1 MIENKHRQIGKNT
14 SGTYIE
20 TYYVTKTNKT
30 TSVATKNYK
39 MKDKIII
46 TIIALA
52 AGFLGSMLH
61 HRTLNEPIYS
71 LDQYSISEDLFRKA
85 NNFTEDK
92 EYNTEPTY
100 SDDEISEN
108 VQTDFVTAS
117 EASTPNVV
125 FVRTISRVENRMSW
139 YDMFFEGSQGQSVST
154 GSGVMYSQ
162 DGYII
167 TNNHVIANA
176 ERIEVIL
183 NKRTYDAELIGTDP
197 SSDLAVLKIQG
208 NNFSSIKIGSSAE
221 LKVGEWVLAVGNP
234 FNLNS
239 TVTAGIVSAKGR
251 ELNLLSSRFPIES
264 FIQTDAAINP
274 GNSGGALVNLN
285 GELIGINTAILSRTG
300 NYTGYGFAIPVDIV
314 KKITDDLIKYGE
326 VQKAFIGANVSDLS
340 EEMLVSMEGTIK
352 GGVII
357 DNLQEDGSAKIS
369 GLNTGDIITGI
380 NGLEIDSKVA
390 FEEQISF
397 RSPGDQIQ
405 IKYIRDGKIGITNSK
420 LQNIQGTT
428 GIYTREI
435 YISNLLAA
443 QLETLSKVEKDLY
456 RLESGVKIVEIEP
469 GNLRR
474 LGLKKDYVIT
484 RINQVPVN
492 DPRKLEELL
501 TTMRG
506 RVLIEGVNERGEPIY
521 TSFIAR

>member
-1 MIENKHRQIGKNT
+1 
-14 SGTYIE
+14 
-20 TYYVTKTNKT
+20 
-30 TSVATKNYK
+30 
-39 MKDKIII
+39 MKDKIIVL
-46 TIIALA
+46 IIALA
-52 AGFLGSMLH
+52 AGFLGSVIH
-61 HRTLNEPIYS
+61 HSTLNEPFFS
-71 LDQYSISEDLFRKA
+71 MDQYPIFEDAFQTA
-85 NNFTEDK
+85 SNDYEVDIPK
-92 EYNTEPTY
+92 EESTK
-100 SDDEISEN
+100 SVSRIAEN
-108 VQTDFVTAS
+108 LPIDFVTAS

-125 FVRTISRVENRMSW
+125 FIRTISRVENRMSW
-139 YDMFFEGSQGQSVST
+139 YDMFFEGRQGQSVST
-154 GSGVMYSQ
+154 GSGVVYSK

-167 TNNHVIANA
+167 TNKHVIANA

-208 NNFSSIKIGSSAE
+208 NAFSSIKIGSSANV
-221 LKVGEWVLAVGNP
+221 KVGEWVLAVGNP

-274 GNSGGALVNLN
+274 GNSGGALVNLQ

-314 KKITDDLIKYGE
+314 KKITDDLINYGE

-340 EEMLVSMEGTIK
+340 EEMLVSMENTID

-357 DNLQEDGSAKIS
+357 DNLQNDGAAQIA
-369 GLNTGDIITGI
+369 GLQTGDIII
-380 NGLEIDSKVA
+380 SVNGFEVDSKVE

-397 RSPGDQIQ
+397 RSPGDEIRIQ
-405 IKYIRDGKIGITNSK
+405 YLRDGKSGNASVR

-428 GIYTREI
+428 GIYKREV
-435 YISNLLAA
+435 YSSQLLGA
-443 QLETLSKVEKDLY
+443 QLETLTKVEKDLY
-456 RLESGVKIVEIEP
+456 RLESGVKIVEIGA

-484 RINQVPVN
+484 HVNQVPVN
-492 DPRKLEELL
+492 DPKRLEEILNSI
-501 TTMRG
+501 RG

>member
-1 MIENKHRQIGKNT
+1 
-14 SGTYIE
+14 
-20 TYYVTKTNKT
+20 
-30 TSVATKNYK
+30 

-46 TIIALA
+46 VVIALA
-52 AGFLGSMLH
+52 AGFLGSMIH
-61 HRTLNEPIYS
+61 HSTLIEPIFS
-71 LDQYSISEDLFRKA
+71 IDQYPILGNEFQTASNDYEEDNGREVSTKSPLA
-85 NNFTEDK
+85 
-92 EYNTEPTY
+92 
-100 SDDEISEN
+100 ISEN
-108 VQTDFVTAS
+108 IPNDFVAATV
-117 EASTPNVV
+117 ASTPNVV
-125 FVRTISRVENRMSW
+125 FIRTISRVENRMSW
-139 YDMFFEGSQGQSVST
+139 YDMFFEGRQGQSVST
-154 GSGVMYSQ
+154 GSGVVYSK

-183 NKRTYDAELIGTDP
+183 NKRTYDAQLIGTDP

-208 NNFSSIKIGSSAE
+208 NNFSSIKIGSSANVN
-221 LKVGEWVLAVGNP
+221 VGEWVLAVGNP

-251 ELNLLSSRFPIES
+251 ELNLLNSRFPIES

-274 GNSGGALVNLN
+274 GNSGGALVNIK

-314 KKITDDLIKYGE
+314 KKISDDLIKYGE

-340 EEMLVSMEGTIK
+340 EEMLVSMENTID

-357 DNLQEDGSAKIS
+357 DNLQES
-369 GLNTGDIITGI
+369 GAAQLAGLQTGDIITSV
-380 NGLEIDSKVA
+380 NDFEIDSKVE

-397 RSPGDQIQ
+397 RSPGDNILV
-405 IKYIRDGKIGITNSK
+405 KYLREGKTGSARVQ

-428 GIYTREI
+428 GIYKREI
-435 YISNLLAA
+435 YSSQLLGA

-456 RLESGVKIVEIEP
+456 RLESGVKIVEIGA

-484 RINQVPVN
+484 QINQVPVN
-492 DPRKLEELL
+492 DPKKLEEILNSI
-501 TTMRG
+501 RG

-521 TSFIAR
+521 TSFVAR

>member
-1 MIENKHRQIGKNT
+1 
-14 SGTYIE
+14 
-20 TYYVTKTNKT
+20 
-30 TSVATKNYK
+30 
-39 MKDKIII
+39 MKDKIIVVL
-46 TIIALA
+46 IALA
-52 AGFLGSMLH
+52 AGFVGSMLH
-61 HRTLNEPIYS
+61 QRTLPDQTFSLEQFPMLENQYQTASNYFENEKDLDNLPSAKIEKVENLPI
-71 LDQYSISEDLFRKA
+71 
-85 NNFTEDK
+85 
-92 EYNTEPTY
+92 
-100 SDDEISEN
+100 
-108 VQTDFVTAS
+108 DFVTAS

-125 FVRTISRVENRMSW
+125 FIRTISRMENRMSW
-139 YDMFFEGSQGQSVST
+139 YDMFFEGRQGQSVST
-154 GSGVMYSQ
+154 GSGVVYSK

-208 NNFSSIKIGSSAE
+208 NNFSSIKIGSSANV
-221 LKVGEWVLAVGNP
+221 KVGEWVLAVGNP

-314 KKITDDLIKYGE
+314 KKITDDLINYGE

-340 EEMLVSMEGTIK
+340 EEMLINMEGTIK

-357 DNLQEDGSAKIS
+357 DNLQEGGAAQIA
-369 GLNTGDIITGI
+369 GLNSGDIITRLNGI
-380 NGLEIDSKVA
+380 EIDSKVE
-390 FEEQISF
+390 FDEQISF
-397 RSPGDQIQ
+397 RSPGDELQIQ
-405 IKYIRDGKIGITNSK
+405 YLREGKIGNTVAK

-428 GIYTREI
+428 GIYKREV
-435 YISNLLAA
+435 YTSQLLGA
-443 QLETLSKVEKDLY
+443 QLETLTKVEKDLY
-456 RLESGVKIVEIEP
+456 RLNSGVKIVELGA

-484 RINQVPVN
+484 QINQVPVN
-492 DPRKLEELL
+492 DPKKLEEILNSI
-501 TTMRG
+501 RG

>member
-1 MIENKHRQIGKNT
+1 
-14 SGTYIE
+14 
-20 TYYVTKTNKT
+20 
-30 TSVATKNYK
+30 
-39 MKDKIII
+39 MKDKLIVIL
-46 TIIALA
+46 IALV

-61 HRTLNEPIYS
+61 QNTLTDQAYS
-71 LDQYSISEDLFRKA
+71 LEQFPWLENQFQIANNLHENEEFLEEPTISISNKPETL
-85 NNFTEDK
+85 
-92 EYNTEPTY
+92 P
-100 SDDEISEN
+100 I
-108 VQTDFVTAS
+108 DFVTAS

-125 FVRTISRVENRMSW
+125 FIRTISRMENRMSW
-139 YDMFFEGSQGQSVST
+139 YDMFFEGRQGQSVST
-154 GSGVMYSQ
+154 GSGVVYSK

-167 TNNHVIANA
+167 TNNHVITNA

-208 NNFSSIKIGSSAE
+208 QNFSSIKIGSSANV
-221 LKVGEWVLAVGNP
+221 KVGEWVLAVGNP

-251 ELNLLSSRFPIES
+251 ELNLLNSRFPIES

-274 GNSGGALVNLN
+274 GNSGGALVNLK

-314 KKITDDLIKYGE
+314 KKITDDLINYGE
-326 VQKAFIGANVSDLS
+326 VQKAFLGANVSDLS
-340 EEMLVSMEGTIK
+340 EEMLVSMEGIVN

-357 DNLQEDGSAKIS
+357 DNLQNDGAAENS
-369 GLNTGDIITGI
+369 GLNSGDIITQI
-380 NGLEIDSKVA
+380 NGIEIDSRVE
-390 FEEQISF
+390 FDEQISF
-397 RSPGDQIQ
+397 RSPGDEIQIQ
-405 IKYIRDGKIGITNSK
+405 YLREGKKRTTVAR

-428 GIYTREI
+428 GVFKREVYT
-435 YISNLLAA
+435 SQLLGA
-443 QLETLSKVEKDLY
+443 QLETLTKVEKDLY
-456 RLESGVKIVEIEP
+456 RLESGVKIVELGS

-484 RINQVPVN
+484 QINQVPVN
-492 DPRKLEELL
+492 DPKKLEEILSSIK
-501 TTMRG
+501 G

-521 TSFIAR
+521 TSFVAR